1 MQKENKIERHAE
13 LTKVS
18 SAYAVLKGQQQA
30 WKIPNQVWN
39 DSIFYNSGFTL
50 IELLVVV
57 LIIGVLAAVALPQ
70 YEKVV
75 WKSRVSH
82 MYTLAREVATAQ
94 QAYFLANGTY
104 PTTFDELALGFD
116 NFTAG
121 SVLRGD
127 YTNAIH
133 NDLFELRIHS
143 GGTANYFLKG
153 KYKGCGIYIDF
164 QTGEWTCQEWHHYY
178 TGTQGAFCQKIMKAG
193 AMIRDQSNVRNYPMQ

>member
-1 MQKENKIERHAE
+1 MLNPRGEISMKK
-13 LTKVS
+13 K
-18 SAYAVLKGQQQA
+18 
-30 WKIPNQVWN
+30 
-39 DSIFYNSGFTL
+39 SILSGRLDVKGFTL

-57 LIIGVLAAVALPQ
+57 LIIGILAAVALPQ

-82 MYTLAREVATAQ
+82 MYTIGRGVATAQ
-94 QAYFLANGTY
+94 HSYFLANGTH
-104 PTTFDELALGFD
+104 PTTFDELSLGFD
-116 NFTAG
+116 NFTDG
-121 SVLRGD
+121 SVLHGN

-133 NDLFELRIHS
+133 NDLIEVRIHP

-178 TGTQGAFCQKIMKAG
+178 KGTEGEFCQKLMKAG
-193 AMIRDQSNVRNYPMQ
+193 AMTVDQANVRNYPMP